1 MQYRKPIFH
10 LSIVLFSI
18 IAAGTLVAQTIS
30 EEKLREDVKYLASD
44 MLEGRR
50 AATPA
55 NLKAAQFLA
64 ERFRTVGLKN
74 APGLQNYFHRFSYTV
89 GVDLGDKT
97 QLILL
102 SPNGARPL
110 SLGTEFNPMGFS
122 SVGEVQADLVFV
134 GYGITNP
141 EAKYDDYAGV
151 SVNGKVVVAMR
162 YSPEGNNPHSSF
174 AEHMSFMAKIRTAR
188 SNGAKGIIFINQP
201 NEEAKLFPLMLER
214 NSSNFGLPALFALSS
229 AFAGVRDPQEQA
241 LTDVQLQI
249 DSLKRPNSFPISGWR
264 VDLNVDLRINRDSIP
279 NVIGVLPGNDPML
292 KDEVI
297 VIGGHF
303 DHLGWGGE
311 GSLAHNHDSAIH
323 HGADDNASGTAGVL
337 ALAEYFAKKGGNKRT
352 LVFCGFNAEE
362 VGLLGSAA
370 LVNNFPYPI
379 QNVVTM
385 INMDMIGRLDSN
397 TLVLHGMGTSPE
409 WEPMMK
415 RLNRDRFVLKFIQ
428 DGFGPSDHS
437 SFYAKDIPVLFFFTN
452 LHKDYHRPS
461 DTWEKV
467 NYPGLKQT
475 VELVAE
481 SIAAVDGMAQRPAFS
496 KAQVTQTPRSGSG
509 FRVYVGTIPD
519 YAFEG
524 KGLRLS
530 GVSDGGPAAKA
541 GLKSGD
547 VIMKLGGK
555 DIANVY
561 DYTDA
566 LGQFKP
572 KQEVEVEYLRDTTTL
587 KGTIVMGT
595 R

>member
-1 MQYRKPIFH
+1 MQSRAIT
-10 LSIVLFSI
+10 
-18 IAAGTLVAQTIS
+18 TLVAMLIGIAAASSSVAQSIS
-30 EEKLREDVKYLASD
+30 EQKLRDDVKYLASD

-64 ERFRTVGLKN
+64 ERFKAVGLKN
-74 APGLQNYFHRFSYTV
+74 APGLQNYFHRFSYTA
-89 GVDLGDKT
+89 GVELGDKT
-97 QLILL
+97 QLLL
-102 SPNGARPL
+102 LNANGVRSL
-110 SLGTEFNPMGFS
+110 SLGSDFNPMGIS
-122 SVGEVQADLVFV
+122 SVGDAQADLVFV

-151 SVNGKVVVAMR
+151 NVNGKIVVAMR
-162 YSPEGNNPHSSF
+162 YGPDGNNPHSSF
-174 AEHMSFMAKIRTAR
+174 ADHMSFMAKIRAAR
-188 SNGAKGIIFINQP
+188 SNGAAGIIFINQP
-201 NEEAKLFPLMLER
+201 NEEATLFPLMLDR
-214 NSSNFGLPALFALSS
+214 NSGNFGLPAMFARSS
-229 AFAGVRDPQEQA
+229 VFDGARDPQEQT
-241 LTDVQLQI
+241 LTTVQLQI

-264 VDLNVDLRINRDSIP
+264 AELNVDLRVNRDSIP
-279 NVIGVLPGNDPML
+279 NVIGVLPGTDPTL

-323 HGADDNASGTAGVL
+323 HGADDNASGTASVL

-362 VGLLGSAA
+362 EGLLGSAA
-370 LVNNFPYPI
+370 LVASFPYPI
-379 QNVVTM
+379 QNVVAM
-385 INMDMIGRLDSN
+385 LNMDMIGRLDSN
-397 TLVLHGMGTSPE
+397 TLVMHGIGTSSD
-409 WEPMMK
+409 WDPMVK
-415 RLNRDRFVLKFIQ
+415 RLNRDRFTLKLVQ

-467 NYPGLKQT
+467 NYPGLKKIT
-475 VELVAE
+475 EFVAE
-481 SIAAVDGMAQRPAFS
+481 TISAVDAMAQRPAFT
-496 KAQVTQTPRSGSG
+496 KAQITQTPRSGSG

-541 GLKSGD
+541 GLKGGD

-555 DIANVY
+555 EIANVY

-572 KQEVEVEYLRDTTTL
+572 KQEVEVEYLRDTTTI